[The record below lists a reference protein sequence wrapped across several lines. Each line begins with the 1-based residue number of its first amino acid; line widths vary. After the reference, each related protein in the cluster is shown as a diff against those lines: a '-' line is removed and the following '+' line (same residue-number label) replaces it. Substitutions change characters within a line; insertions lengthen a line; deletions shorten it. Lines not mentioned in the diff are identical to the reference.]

1 MPTPTE
7 NRKPEAMLCPL
18 SQKIPSRSDS
28 SQRRPVLAG
37 ILATILCAWQ
47 GINWVPAYAQIGRKK
62 DKVET
67 DPTRLPPQPGDRFTY
82 FYGDRKGQII
92 KPDDVPVASKQILV
106 YPIEPQTGTIRDGS
120 RLNLVLLIRFA
131 PEQLDERTLANASE
145 GVVAYS
151 AICTHQ
157 GCPVTNWHS
166 GHQTLFCPC
175 HNSEYDPTS
184 AAKIVGGPTPRRL
197 PTLPLSVE
205 EGVLVVAGAFTGRV
219 GGQKK

>member
-1 MPTPTE
+1 MTTCLAA
-7 NRKPEAMLCPL
+7 RKADCQPNGTG
-18 SQKIPSRSDS
+18 
-28 SQRRPVLAG
+28 RRPVLAG
-37 ILATILCAWQ
+37 LLAAGICAWQ
-47 GINWVPAYAQIGRKK
+47 DLGRIPAYAQIGRKEEK
-62 DKVET
+62 AEV

-82 FYGDRKGQII
+82 FYGDRKGEII
-92 KPDDVPVASKQILV
+92 RLDDVPLASKQMLV
-106 YPIEPQTGTIRDGS
+106 YPLEPQTGTIRDGS
-120 RLNLVLLIRFA
+120 RLNMVLLIRF
-131 PEQLDERTLANASE
+131 PSERLDERTRANASE

-184 AAKIVGGPTPRRL
+184 AAKIVGGPAPRRL
-197 PTLPLSVE
+197 PTLPIAVE

>member
-1 MPTPTE
+1 MPRTLTQEPWSHS
-7 NRKPEAMLCPL
+7 NN
-18 SQKIPSRSDS
+18 

-37 ILATILCAWQ
+37 LLTTVFCAWQ
-47 GINWVPAYAQIGRKK
+47 GLGWHPAHAQIGRKK
-62 DKVET
+62 EKAET
-67 DPTRLPPQPGDRFTY
+67 DPARLPPQPGDRFTY
-82 FYGDRKGQII
+82 FYGDRKGQLVG
-92 KPDDVPVASKQILV
+92 PNDVPVASKQILV
-106 YPIEPQTGTIRDGS
+106 YPVEPETATVRDGS

-131 PEQLDERTLANASE
+131 PEQLDERTLANASQ

-151 AICTHQ
+151 AVCTHQ

-184 AAKIVGGPTPRRL
+184 AAKIVGGPAPRRL
-197 PTLPLSVE
+197 PTLPISVE
-205 EGVLVVAGAFTGRV
+205 EGLLVVAGAFTGRV